1 MKTAPVLYSNI
12 SLQYV
17 KSHKTSLSV
26 EMSVLP
32 SDKSVKIL
40 YNMKLPNFIIN
51 FGYIFFGGLLKS
63 T

>member
-1 MKTAPVLYSNI
+1 MKTASVLYSNI

>member
-51 FGYIFFGGLLKS
+51 FSYIFFGGLLKS